1 MTRLKLGLMLTALS
15 CAEPTAIY
23 QRPADG
29 EIRTQPQGRSSYSI
43 SSVDRTI
50 YIRLTTGRDRHAEPV
65 HAFLREM
72 FRSAD
77 SADAQRMVID
87 LRAVTGS
94 DARLLVSLIKG
105 IVTRDRF
112 AQPAGLYVI
121 VGRRS
126 FSPEQNAATLLRQYA
141 NPIFLSAH

>member
-1 MTRLKLGLMLTALS
+1 MLTALS
-15 CAEPTAIY
+15 CAEPTAMYKRSAEAAISAH
-23 QRPADG
+23 QQ
-29 EIRTQPQGRSSYSI
+29 ESSSYSI
-43 SSVDRTI
+43 RSVDGTI
-50 YIRLTTGRDRHAEPV
+50 YVRLTTGRDGGTEPV
-65 HAFLREM
+65 HAFLRKM
-72 FRSAD
+72 FQSAD
-77 SADAQRMVID
+77 SADARRLVID

-121 VGRRS
+121 VGPRS
-126 FSPEQNAATLLRQYA
+126 FSLEQNAATLLRQYA

>member
-1 MTRLKLGLMLTALS
+1 
-15 CAEPTAIY
+15 
-23 QRPADG
+23 
-29 EIRTQPQGRSSYSI
+29 
-43 SSVDRTI
+43 
-50 YIRLTTGRDRHAEPV
+50 
-65 HAFLREM
+65 M
-72 FRSAD
+72 FQSAD
-77 SADAQRMVID
+77 SADARRLVID

-121 VGRRS
+121 VGPRS
-126 FSPEQNAATLLRQYA
+126 FSLEQNAATLLRQYA